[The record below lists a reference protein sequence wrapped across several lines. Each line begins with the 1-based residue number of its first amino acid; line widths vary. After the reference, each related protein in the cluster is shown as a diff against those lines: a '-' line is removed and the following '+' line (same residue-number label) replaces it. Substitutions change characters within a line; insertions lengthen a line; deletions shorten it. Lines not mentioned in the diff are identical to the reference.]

1 MEALKNSLRQFIS
14 TNRMDAFFNQM
25 DKVLAI
31 SSPKQSEIILQQSR
45 YNDVQRKIRQG
56 VVSTEESDLVVNQ
69 VKAALLAMIDDLGE
83 GDLDQKGYGLEAK
96 IRALSLDKERIGPL
110 YMVNCNRSKLADL
123 FWDRFDEKEDENA
136 LLQFYFIPAAPLQ
149 MPPSFAERMILE
161 IIDDMDEDGEA
172 INVERKSDG
181 LRLKIANFEVKNNL
195 RRTKR
200 SFEKYFCKRFQAT
213 DFQQLLQHH
222 LAKLEYEYIAS
233 IFKIEL
239 REWKDFMPEFIQWA
253 IDHFR
258 AMPNEN
264 ETKFLF
270 FIVINMENFIDTPM
284 GDDQKR
290 ILAEIRSVL
299 EKNSDVCTKIKGLA
313 PVPGNDLESWF
324 RDTGEQNPNK
334 IDDVI
339 QTLVASL
346 TKEEQAAYQENEQL
360 DMAVIEEL
368 QKQVYEIAN
377 E

>member
-1 MEALKNSLRQFIS
+1 
-14 TNRMDAFFNQM
+14 
-25 DKVLAI
+25 
-31 SSPKQSEIILQQSR
+31 
-45 YNDVQRKIRQG
+45 
-56 VVSTEESDLVVNQ
+56 
-69 VKAALLAMIDDLGE
+69 LLSMIDDLNE
-83 GDLDQKGYGLEAK
+83 SDLDQKGFGLEAK
-96 IRALSLDKERIGPL
+96 IRSLHLDRERIGPL
-110 YMVNCNRSKLADL
+110 YMVNCNRSELADL

-161 IIDDMDEDGEA
+161 IIDDMDEDGDA
-172 INVERKSDG
+172 INVERRSDG

-195 RRTKR
+195 RRTQR
-200 SFEKYFCKRFQAT
+200 AFEKYFCKRFQAT

-239 REWKDFMPEFIQWA
+239 REWKPFMPEFLQWA

-270 FIVINMENFIDTPM
+270 FIVINMDDFVDTPM
-284 GDDQKR
+284 TEDQKR

-299 EKNSDVCTKIKGLA
+299 GKNEAVCTKLKGLA
-313 PVPGNDLESWF
+313 PVPEDDLESWF

-339 QTLVASL
+339 QTVVASL
-346 TKEEQAAYQENEQL
+346 SPEEQAAYQQNERL

-368 QKQVYEIAN
+368 QKKVYEIAN